1 MYLTGSY
8 IIQKEPVKAAK
19 VLFYG
24 NKADR
29 EVILLD
35 EQGNL
40 LSAYKQVGD
49 KKYMAKSDI
58 ASKLTARVNKALTK
72 IRKTGGEPTSFND
85 IPALEFYSETR
96 NSTVTIVTDRRTVF
110 KLDIDMDVRLTIA
123 MTPDGTEKRFVSPPN
138 IPYVE
143 LSQTITD
150 ERGQDITV
158 RTVDEIK
165 LTKNDV
171 SWLERVQGIVIQ
183 DDERA
188 ERYFQKLEEYGG
200 AIAYDTETTGL
211 KINCFGKIN
220 SRYAKMLEEYN
231 NTHAEKI
238 YPDRLCGIIF
248 ATKTDT
254 AVYFPCFSRKFKTLY
269 QEDTPLRRQIIDRIR
284 SDYTIGR
291 YRDRKGDMADY
302 IRNGGEM
309 TPDIILMERIR
320 YILETKYIVA
330 HNASFEYKVGFMYD
344 IITNVRDDTML
355 LHQIL
360 HRYGP
365 DPRHRQSNLKALSKL
380 ELGIDQWGLE
390 DFFPAYKEDDDAR
403 LRAKSKVGKK
413 KRKKKSNIDFSYM
426 DLDGARIYAP
436 ADGYCTMGLWKKYKK
451 ELKEQYSQME
461 RIYLVEVAACR
472 GVAYCEF
479 FGHRLDE
486 NKIEEVKQDYIEQ
499 TALLESKIRAEAK
512 LCQVGEDELRRKL
525 ELARMS
531 DKDAEKLS
539 DEEKKLRKEAQ
550 AIGAPQ
556 LAKELKEL
564 MSMDVFNLDSPK
576 QLAKLF
582 YETMGIPETSK
593 GRSVAKDAIK
603 ALLEHKHPDGTLK
616 YPIVKYYQE
625 YKAADTLL
633 TKFFDNLSDYM
644 WPGGYIFSSYGQIAA
659 ATGRM
664 SCIAEGELV
673 TLTTGK
679 KPIQDVQVGDIAY
692 CYDGDRHLYQR
703 KVLAVLDQGEREC
716 VEIKWAGGSYR
727 KVIYEERPDGTKEYK
742 GTEEVTGTLICTADH
757 LIRVTDSKWE
767 EPARWVK
774 AGDLVEGDLI
784 LRLTVGKEYKLT
796 DSVRVLSVTPVGKRH
811 VYDLT
816 IDEHSNF
823 VASDI
828 NVHNCKQPNAQQY
841 PKAISKIVIPRD
853 NCVMMDADFSQIE
866 YRVLVALAQEPGLLA
881 KFYDPDIDYHT
892 MMASLMFGVDYAA
905 VTPAMRSDAKRFNFG
920 IPYGMGIGSIAMGL
934 FGENTP
940 KTREMAKAKRKLYF
954 KEQPRV
960 EQFFER
966 VKEAAV
972 VYGYT
977 ETAFKRRRYYT
988 FTSSDPAKANAA
1000 KAAAMRQAGNAVI
1013 QGCLRGDSKIL
1024 TKEYGYISIGALA
1037 DLPVTVWDGTKY
1049 VSAWVRPS
1057 GVKKEYEVKLT
1068 DGNTIYTSANH
1079 GFWTTGTKGKFD
1091 WREAKVLSG
1100 QRYFAMTEEAEDWV
1114 SNDLM
1119 LPKVADSKAHNSRNH
1134 SMADIKDDYERGLLA
1149 GHLAGDG
1156 SVTGDTIQCLVAE
1169 HEKEYVLPVLESIL
1183 GQFGPYSVR
1192 VKKSGLGTQMM
1203 YYISLKSKRLA
1214 TELKEADIKNRI
1226 PLFVW
1231 NSKETLRGY
1240 LKARF
1245 DSDGTVNE
1253 DNVILTLGR
1262 GHERE
1267 PLAKDIQ
1274 QALYLFGIHSR
1285 LHYCADRINV
1295 TIRKKHVALYRDR
1308 IGFINPAKQSKLK
1321 DFEVIEKF
1329 KTFGQDVVRL
1339 DSVRETGEEVEMFDV
1354 VDSESSQFM
1363 ANGLVTHNT
1372 AADIF
1377 KIALA
1382 RSMKF
1387 IIDNDLFGKVFL
1399 TNMVHDELL
1408 WEIDASQVN
1417 PLVVTVNIGKMMS
1430 FPLDGYPPLF
1440 IGAGVSDCWAKAKS
1454 KDCEIHPHL
1463 LQLMTEEVEE
1473 KKYDLHTPTM
1483 SPKEWVAYFDN
1494 RVMEFRKEKILQYL
1508 TDPANFGQNVHP
1520 EIGNLIRLLYLKHID
1535 ESGINP
1541 KDPGADAERT
1551 LRCIEYLAKELGL
1564 ELDRNNYMTT
1574 GVQVAADDTED
1585 HEYEDGDAEGV
1596 DDGFNTSDSDFEL
1609 VDEDKVSG
1617 VRLVDLI
1624 REFEYVVAPSLGVCG
1639 IDDSILTQKQRED
1652 VYGFL
1657 LEHKQC
1663 GPDDEGALELVL
1675 HIGGGVLRHTGVYV
1689 HNIGTGAE
1697 LEDLMVR

>member
-29 EVILLD
+29 EVVLLD
-35 EQGNL
+35 ENGEL
-40 LSAYKQVGD
+40 LSAYKQVGE
-49 KKYMAKSDI
+49 KKYMAKSDV

-72 IRKTGGEPTSFND
+72 IKKTGGEPTSFND
-85 IPALEFYSETR
+85 IPALEFHSETR
-96 NSTVTIVTDRRTVF
+96 NSTVTIVTDRRIVY
-110 KLDIDMDVRLTIA
+110 KLDMDMDVRLAIA
-123 MTPDGTEKRFVSPPN
+123 MTPDGTEKRFVAPPN

-150 ERGQDITV
+150 ERGQDITI
-158 RTVDEIK
+158 RTVEEIK
-165 LTKNDV
+165 LTKKDNA
-171 SWLERVQGIVIQ
+171 WLDRVKGYVVQ
-183 DDERA
+183 DEERA
-188 ERYFQKLEEYGG
+188 EIYFKKLEEHNG

-220 SRYAKMLEEYN
+220 SKYAKMLEDYN
-231 NTHAEKI
+231 NTNAEKL
-238 YPDRLCGIIF
+238 YADRLCGIIF
-248 ATKTDT
+248 ATKPDA

-269 QEDTPLRRQIIDRIR
+269 QEDTPLRRQIVDRIR

-291 YRDRKGDMADY
+291 YRDRQGDMANL
-302 IRNGGEM
+302 IRSGAEL
-309 TPDIILMERIR
+309 TPDVILMERVR
-320 YILETKYIVA
+320 YILEEKYIVP
-330 HNASFEYKVGFMYD
+330 HNASFEYKVGFLYD

-365 DPRHRQSNLKALSKL
+365 DPRHRFSNLKALSKL

-390 DFFPAYKEDDDAR
+390 DFFPSYKEDEDAR
-403 LRAKSKVGKK
+403 LRAKSQVGKK

-426 DLDGARIYAP
+426 DLEGTKIYAP
-436 ADGYCTMGLWKKYKK
+436 ADGYCTYGLWQKYKK
-451 ELKEQYSQME
+451 ELKEQHPEME

-486 NKIEEVKQDYIEQ
+486 NKIEAVKQDFIEQ

-512 LCQVGEDELRRKL
+512 ICQAGEDELRRKL
-525 ELARMS
+525 ELAKMS
-531 DKDAEKLS
+531 DKDAGKLS
-539 DEEKKLRKEAQ
+539 PEEQKLRADALE
-550 AIGAPQ
+550 IGAAQ

-582 YETMGIPETSK
+582 YETMGMPETSK

-603 ALLEHKHPDGTLK
+603 ALLDHKNPDGTLK

-633 TKFFDNLSDYM
+633 TKFFDNLADYM
-644 WPGGYIFSSYGQIAA
+644 WPGGFIFSSYGQIAA

-679 KPIQDVQVGDIAY
+679 KPIEDVKVGDKVY
-692 CYDGDRHLYQR
+692 CFDEDRQLYQR

-716 VEIKWAGGSYR
+716 VEIKWAGGGYR
-727 KVIYEERPDGTKEYK
+727 KVVYEDRPDGTKKYK

-757 LIRVTDSKWE
+757 LIRVTDTKWDT
-767 EPARWVK
+767 PARWVQ
-774 AGDLVEGDLI
+774 AGDLIEGDLM
-784 LRLTVGKEYKLT
+784 LRLTVGSEYKLT
-796 DSVRVLSVTPVGKRH
+796 DSVRVLSVTPVGKRQ
-811 VYDLT
+811 VYDLS
-816 IDEHSNF
+816 IEEHENF

-841 PKAISKIVIPRD
+841 PKAITKIVIPREG
-853 NCVMMDADFSQIE
+853 CVMMDADFSQIE
-866 YRVLVALAQEPGLLA
+866 YRVLVALAQEPALMA
-881 KFYDPDIDYHT
+881 KFFDPDIDYHT

-1013 QGCLRGDSKIL
+1013 QG
-1024 TKEYGYISIGALA
+1024 
-1037 DLPVTVWDGTKY
+1037 
-1049 VSAWVRPS
+1049 
-1057 GVKKEYEVKLT
+1057 
-1068 DGNTIYTSANH
+1068 
-1079 GFWTTGTKGKFD
+1079 
-1091 WREAKVLSG
+1091 
-1100 QRYFAMTEEAEDWV
+1100 
-1114 SNDLM
+1114 
-1119 LPKVADSKAHNSRNH
+1119 
-1134 SMADIKDDYERGLLA
+1134 
-1149 GHLAGDG
+1149 
-1156 SVTGDTIQCLVAE
+1156 
-1169 HEKEYVLPVLESIL
+1169 
-1183 GQFGPYSVR
+1183 
-1192 VKKSGLGTQMM
+1192 
-1203 YYISLKSKRLA
+1203 
-1214 TELKEADIKNRI
+1214 
-1226 PLFVW
+1226 
-1231 NSKETLRGY
+1231 
-1240 LKARF
+1240 
-1245 DSDGTVNE
+1245 
-1253 DNVILTLGR
+1253 
-1262 GHERE
+1262 
-1267 PLAKDIQ
+1267 
-1274 QALYLFGIHSR
+1274 
-1285 LHYCADRINV
+1285 
-1295 TIRKKHVALYRDR
+1295 
-1308 IGFINPAKQSKLK
+1308 
-1321 DFEVIEKF
+1321 
-1329 KTFGQDVVRL
+1329 
-1339 DSVRETGEEVEMFDV
+1339 
-1354 VDSESSQFM
+1354 
-1363 ANGLVTHNT
+1363 T

-1377 KIALA
+1377 KIALS
-1382 RSMKF
+1382 RSMKY
-1387 IIDNDLFGKVFL
+1387 IIDNGLFGKVFL

-1408 WEIDASQVN
+1408 WEIDVTEVN
-1417 PLVVTVNIGKMMS
+1417 PLVVTTNIGKMMS

-1463 LQLMTEEVEE
+1463 LHRMTEEVDTKDIPLRES
-1473 KKYDLHTPTM
+1473 TM

-1494 RVMEFRKEKILQYL
+1494 RVMEFRKEKIIGYL
-1508 TDPANFGQNVHP
+1508 TDEANFGQNVHP
-1520 EIGNLIRLLYLKHID
+1520 EIGNLIRLLYQKHID
-1535 ESGINP
+1535 ESDINP

-1551 LRCIEYLAKELGL
+1551 LRCIEYLAKEYGL
-1564 ELDRNNYMTT
+1564 ELDRNNYMAT

-1585 HEYEDGDAEGV
+1585 HEYEDGDEEGA

-1624 REFEYVVAPSLGVCG
+1624 REFEYVVAPSLSVCG

-1663 GPDDEGALELVL
+1663 SAEDEGALELVL
-1675 HIGGGVLRHTGVYV
+1675 HIGGGVLKHTGVYV

-1697 LEDLMVR
+1697 LEALMN

>member
-1 MYLTGSY
+1 MYLIGSY

-85 IPALEFYSETR
+85 IPALEFHSETR

-171 SWLERVQGIVIQ
+171 SWLERVQGIVVQ

-344 IITNVRDDTML
+344 ILTNVRDDTML

-390 DFFPAYKEDDDAR
+390 DFFPAYREDDDAR
-403 LRAKSKVGKK
+403 LRAKSQVGKK

-582 YETMGIPETSK
+582 YETIGIPETSR

-692 CYDGDRHLYQR
+692 CYDEDRQLYQR

-716 VEIKWAGGSYR
+716 VEIKWAGGGYR
-727 KVIYEERPDGTKEYK
+727 KVIYEERPDGTKKYK

-784 LRLTVGKEYKLT
+784 LRLTVGKEYKRT
-796 DSVRVLSVTPVGKRH
+796 DSARVLSVTPVGKRH

-823 VASDI
+823 VTSDI

-841 PKAISKIVIPRD
+841 PKAITKIVIPRD

-892 MMASLMFGVDYAA
+892 MMASLMFSVDYAA
-905 VTPAMRSDAKRFNFG
+905 VTPSMRSDAKRFNFG

-1013 QGCLRGDSKIL
+1013 QG
-1024 TKEYGYISIGALA
+1024 
-1037 DLPVTVWDGTKY
+1037 
-1049 VSAWVRPS
+1049 
-1057 GVKKEYEVKLT
+1057 
-1068 DGNTIYTSANH
+1068 
-1079 GFWTTGTKGKFD
+1079 
-1091 WREAKVLSG
+1091 
-1100 QRYFAMTEEAEDWV
+1100 
-1114 SNDLM
+1114 
-1119 LPKVADSKAHNSRNH
+1119 
-1134 SMADIKDDYERGLLA
+1134 
-1149 GHLAGDG
+1149 
-1156 SVTGDTIQCLVAE
+1156 
-1169 HEKEYVLPVLESIL
+1169 
-1183 GQFGPYSVR
+1183 
-1192 VKKSGLGTQMM
+1192 
-1203 YYISLKSKRLA
+1203 
-1214 TELKEADIKNRI
+1214 
-1226 PLFVW
+1226 
-1231 NSKETLRGY
+1231 
-1240 LKARF
+1240 
-1245 DSDGTVNE
+1245 
-1253 DNVILTLGR
+1253 
-1262 GHERE
+1262 
-1267 PLAKDIQ
+1267 
-1274 QALYLFGIHSR
+1274 
-1285 LHYCADRINV
+1285 
-1295 TIRKKHVALYRDR
+1295 
-1308 IGFINPAKQSKLK
+1308 
-1321 DFEVIEKF
+1321 
-1329 KTFGQDVVRL
+1329 
-1339 DSVRETGEEVEMFDV
+1339 
-1354 VDSESSQFM
+1354 
-1363 ANGLVTHNT
+1363 T

-1408 WEIDASQVN
+1408 WEIDVSRVN

-1463 LQLMTEEVEE
+1463 LHLMTEEVEE

-1520 EIGNLIRLLYLKHID
+1520 EIGNLIRLLYQKHID
-1535 ESGINP
+1535 ESDINS

-1574 GVQVAADDTED
+1574 GVQVADDDTED
-1585 HEYEDGDAEGV
+1585 HEYEDGGDEGV

>member
-72 IRKTGGEPTSFND
+72 IKKTGGEPTSFND
-85 IPALEFYSETR
+85 IPALEFHSETR

-123 MTPDGTEKRFVSPPN
+123 MTPDGTEKRFVSPPD

-158 RTVDEIK
+158 RTVEEIK
-165 LTKNDV
+165 LMKEDNA
-171 SWLERVQGIVIQ
+171 WLDRVTGIVVQ
-183 DDERA
+183 DEEKA

-309 TPDIILMERIR
+309 TPDIILMERVR
-320 YILETKYIVA
+320 YILENKYIVA

-403 LRAKSKVGKK
+403 LRTQSQVGRK

-451 ELKEQYSQME
+451 ELKEQYPQME

-486 NKIEEVKQDYIEQ
+486 EKIEAVKQDYIEQ
-499 TALLESKIRAEAK
+499 TALLESKVRAEAK

-564 MSMDVFNLDSPK
+564 MSKDVFNLDSPK

-582 YETMGIPETSK
+582 YETMGMPETSK
-593 GRSVAKDAIK
+593 GRSVDKDAIK

-692 CYDGDRHLYQR
+692 CYDEDRNLYER

-716 VEIKWAGGSYR
+716 VEIKWAGGSYH
-727 KVIYEERPDGTKEYK
+727 KVIYEERPDGTKKYK

-757 LIRVTDSKWE
+757 LIRVTDPKWE

-774 AGDLVEGDLI
+774 AGDLVEGDLM

-796 DSVRVLSVTPVGKRH
+796 DSVEVLSVTPVGKRH

-853 NCVMMDADFSQIE
+853 NCIMMDADFSQIE

-881 KFYDPDIDYHT
+881 KFHDPDIDYHT
-892 MMASLMFGVDYAA
+892 MMASLMFSVDYAA

-1013 QGCLRGDSKIL
+1013 QG
-1024 TKEYGYISIGALA
+1024 
-1037 DLPVTVWDGTKY
+1037 
-1049 VSAWVRPS
+1049 
-1057 GVKKEYEVKLT
+1057 
-1068 DGNTIYTSANH
+1068 
-1079 GFWTTGTKGKFD
+1079 
-1091 WREAKVLSG
+1091 
-1100 QRYFAMTEEAEDWV
+1100 
-1114 SNDLM
+1114 
-1119 LPKVADSKAHNSRNH
+1119 
-1134 SMADIKDDYERGLLA
+1134 
-1149 GHLAGDG
+1149 
-1156 SVTGDTIQCLVAE
+1156 
-1169 HEKEYVLPVLESIL
+1169 
-1183 GQFGPYSVR
+1183 
-1192 VKKSGLGTQMM
+1192 
-1203 YYISLKSKRLA
+1203 
-1214 TELKEADIKNRI
+1214 
-1226 PLFVW
+1226 
-1231 NSKETLRGY
+1231 
-1240 LKARF
+1240 
-1245 DSDGTVNE
+1245 
-1253 DNVILTLGR
+1253 
-1262 GHERE
+1262 
-1267 PLAKDIQ
+1267 
-1274 QALYLFGIHSR
+1274 
-1285 LHYCADRINV
+1285 
-1295 TIRKKHVALYRDR
+1295 
-1308 IGFINPAKQSKLK
+1308 
-1321 DFEVIEKF
+1321 
-1329 KTFGQDVVRL
+1329 
-1339 DSVRETGEEVEMFDV
+1339 
-1354 VDSESSQFM
+1354 
-1363 ANGLVTHNT
+1363 T

-1382 RSMKF
+1382 RSMKY

-1408 WEIDASQVN
+1408 WEIDVSQVN

-1463 LQLMTEEVEE
+1463 LHLMTEEVEE

-1483 SPKEWVAYFDN
+1483 SPKEWVEYFDH

-1520 EIGNLIRLLYLKHID
+1520 EIGNLIRLLYQKHID
-1535 ESGINP
+1535 ESDINP

-1564 ELDRNNYMTT
+1564 ELDRNNYMAT
-1574 GVQVAADDTED
+1574 GVQVAADDIED
-1585 HEYEDGDAEGV
+1585 HEYEDGGDEGV

>member
-1 MYLTGSY
+1 MYLIGSY

-85 IPALEFYSETR
+85 IPALEFHSETR

-171 SWLERVQGIVIQ
+171 SWLERVQGIVVQ

-248 ATKTDT
+248 AIKTDT

-344 IITNVRDDTML
+344 ILTNVRDDTML

-390 DFFPAYKEDDDAR
+390 DFFPAYREDDDAR
-403 LRAKSKVGKK
+403 LRAKSQVGKK

-582 YETMGIPETSK
+582 YETIGIPETSR

-692 CYDGDRHLYQR
+692 CYDEDRQLYQR

-716 VEIKWAGGSYR
+716 VEIKWAGGGHR
-727 KVIYEERPDGTKEYK
+727 KVIYEERPDGTKKYK

-784 LRLTVGKEYKLT
+784 LRLTVSKEYKLT
-796 DSVRVLSVTPVGKRH
+796 DSARVLSVTPVGKRH

-841 PKAISKIVIPRD
+841 PKAITKIVIPRD

-892 MMASLMFGVDYAA
+892 MMASLMFSVDYAA
-905 VTPAMRSDAKRFNFG
+905 VTPSMRSDAKRFNFG

-1013 QGCLRGDSKIL
+1013 QG
-1024 TKEYGYISIGALA
+1024 
-1037 DLPVTVWDGTKY
+1037 
-1049 VSAWVRPS
+1049 
-1057 GVKKEYEVKLT
+1057 
-1068 DGNTIYTSANH
+1068 
-1079 GFWTTGTKGKFD
+1079 
-1091 WREAKVLSG
+1091 
-1100 QRYFAMTEEAEDWV
+1100 
-1114 SNDLM
+1114 
-1119 LPKVADSKAHNSRNH
+1119 
-1134 SMADIKDDYERGLLA
+1134 
-1149 GHLAGDG
+1149 
-1156 SVTGDTIQCLVAE
+1156 
-1169 HEKEYVLPVLESIL
+1169 
-1183 GQFGPYSVR
+1183 
-1192 VKKSGLGTQMM
+1192 
-1203 YYISLKSKRLA
+1203 
-1214 TELKEADIKNRI
+1214 
-1226 PLFVW
+1226 
-1231 NSKETLRGY
+1231 
-1240 LKARF
+1240 
-1245 DSDGTVNE
+1245 
-1253 DNVILTLGR
+1253 
-1262 GHERE
+1262 
-1267 PLAKDIQ
+1267 
-1274 QALYLFGIHSR
+1274 
-1285 LHYCADRINV
+1285 
-1295 TIRKKHVALYRDR
+1295 
-1308 IGFINPAKQSKLK
+1308 
-1321 DFEVIEKF
+1321 
-1329 KTFGQDVVRL
+1329 
-1339 DSVRETGEEVEMFDV
+1339 
-1354 VDSESSQFM
+1354 
-1363 ANGLVTHNT
+1363 T

-1408 WEIDASQVN
+1408 WEIDVSQVN

-1463 LQLMTEEVEE
+1463 LHLMTEEVEE

-1520 EIGNLIRLLYLKHID
+1520 EIGNLIRLLYQKHID
-1535 ESGINP
+1535 ESDINS

-1574 GVQVAADDTED
+1574 GVQVADDDTED
-1585 HEYEDGDAEGV
+1585 HEYEDGGDEGV
-1596 DDGFNTSDSDFEL
+1596 DDGFDTSDSDFEL
-1609 VDEDKVSG
+1609 VNEDKVSG

>member
-1 MYLTGSY
+1 MYLIGSY

-72 IRKTGGEPTSFND
+72 IRKSGGEPTSFND
-85 IPALEFYSETR
+85 IPALEFHSETR

-123 MTPDGTEKRFVSPPN
+123 MTPDGTEKRFVPPPN

-158 RTVDEIK
+158 RTVEEIK

-171 SWLERVQGIVIQ
+171 SWLERVQGIVVQ
-183 DDERA
+183 DDEIA
-188 ERYFQKLEEYGG
+188 ERYFQKLEEYDG

-248 ATKTDT
+248 ATKPDT

-403 LRAKSKVGKK
+403 LRTQSQVGKK

-451 ELKEQYSQME
+451 ELKEQYPQME

-486 NKIEEVKQDYIEQ
+486 KKIEAVKQDYIEQ

-564 MSMDVFNLDSPK
+564 MSMDVFNIDSPK

-582 YETMGIPETSK
+582 YETMGMPETSK

-679 KPIQDVQVGDIAY
+679 KPIEDVKVGDIAY
-692 CYDGDRHLYQR
+692 CYDEDRQLYQR

-716 VEIKWAGGSYR
+716 VEIKWAGGGYR
-727 KVIYEERPDGTKEYK
+727 KVIYEERPDGTKKYK

-841 PKAISKIVIPRD
+841 PKAITKIVIPRD

-881 KFYDPDIDYHT
+881 KFHDPDIDYHT
-892 MMASLMFGVDYAA
+892 MMASLMFSVDYAA

-988 FTSSDPAKANAA
+988 FTSSDPAKAKAA

-1013 QGCLRGDSKIL
+1013 QG
-1024 TKEYGYISIGALA
+1024 
-1037 DLPVTVWDGTKY
+1037 
-1049 VSAWVRPS
+1049 
-1057 GVKKEYEVKLT
+1057 
-1068 DGNTIYTSANH
+1068 
-1079 GFWTTGTKGKFD
+1079 
-1091 WREAKVLSG
+1091 
-1100 QRYFAMTEEAEDWV
+1100 
-1114 SNDLM
+1114 
-1119 LPKVADSKAHNSRNH
+1119 
-1134 SMADIKDDYERGLLA
+1134 
-1149 GHLAGDG
+1149 
-1156 SVTGDTIQCLVAE
+1156 
-1169 HEKEYVLPVLESIL
+1169 
-1183 GQFGPYSVR
+1183 
-1192 VKKSGLGTQMM
+1192 
-1203 YYISLKSKRLA
+1203 
-1214 TELKEADIKNRI
+1214 
-1226 PLFVW
+1226 
-1231 NSKETLRGY
+1231 
-1240 LKARF
+1240 
-1245 DSDGTVNE
+1245 
-1253 DNVILTLGR
+1253 
-1262 GHERE
+1262 
-1267 PLAKDIQ
+1267 
-1274 QALYLFGIHSR
+1274 
-1285 LHYCADRINV
+1285 
-1295 TIRKKHVALYRDR
+1295 
-1308 IGFINPAKQSKLK
+1308 
-1321 DFEVIEKF
+1321 
-1329 KTFGQDVVRL
+1329 
-1339 DSVRETGEEVEMFDV
+1339 
-1354 VDSESSQFM
+1354 
-1363 ANGLVTHNT
+1363 T

-1408 WEIDASQVN
+1408 WEIDVSQVN
-1417 PLVVTVNIGKMMS
+1417 PLVVTTNIGKMMS
-1430 FPLDGYPPLF
+1430 FSLDGYPPLF

-1463 LQLMTEEVEE
+1463 LHLMTEEVEE

-1520 EIGNLIRLLYLKHID
+1520 EIGNLIRLLYQKHID
-1535 ESGINP
+1535 ESDINP

-1564 ELDRNNYMTT
+1564 ELDRNNYMAT

-1585 HEYEDGDAEGV
+1585 HEYEDGDDEGV

>member
-1 MYLTGSY
+1 VYLTGSY

-85 IPALEFYSETR
+85 IPALEFHSETR

-171 SWLERVQGIVIQ
+171 SWLERVQGIVVQ

-403 LRAKSKVGKK
+403 LRAKSQVGKK

-451 ELKEQYSQME
+451 ELKEQHPQME

-486 NKIEEVKQDYIEQ
+486 KKIEEVKQDYIEQ

-539 DEEKKLRKEAQ
+539 DDEKKLRKEAQ

-564 MSMDVFNLDSPK
+564 MSMDVFNIDSPK

-582 YETMGIPETSK
+582 YETIGIPETSR

-692 CYDGDRHLYQR
+692 CYDEDRNLYER

-716 VEIKWAGGSYR
+716 VEIKWAGGGYR
-727 KVIYEERPDGTKEYK
+727 KVIYEERPDGTKKYK

-853 NCVMMDADFSQIE
+853 NCIMMDADFSQIE

-881 KFYDPDIDYHT
+881 KFHDPDIDYHT
-892 MMASLMFGVDYAA
+892 MMASLMFSVDYAA
-905 VTPAMRSDAKRFNFG
+905 VTPSMRSDAKRFNFG

-1013 QGCLRGDSKIL
+1013 QG
-1024 TKEYGYISIGALA
+1024 
-1037 DLPVTVWDGTKY
+1037 
-1049 VSAWVRPS
+1049 
-1057 GVKKEYEVKLT
+1057 
-1068 DGNTIYTSANH
+1068 
-1079 GFWTTGTKGKFD
+1079 
-1091 WREAKVLSG
+1091 
-1100 QRYFAMTEEAEDWV
+1100 
-1114 SNDLM
+1114 
-1119 LPKVADSKAHNSRNH
+1119 
-1134 SMADIKDDYERGLLA
+1134 
-1149 GHLAGDG
+1149 
-1156 SVTGDTIQCLVAE
+1156 
-1169 HEKEYVLPVLESIL
+1169 
-1183 GQFGPYSVR
+1183 
-1192 VKKSGLGTQMM
+1192 
-1203 YYISLKSKRLA
+1203 
-1214 TELKEADIKNRI
+1214 
-1226 PLFVW
+1226 
-1231 NSKETLRGY
+1231 
-1240 LKARF
+1240 
-1245 DSDGTVNE
+1245 
-1253 DNVILTLGR
+1253 
-1262 GHERE
+1262 
-1267 PLAKDIQ
+1267 
-1274 QALYLFGIHSR
+1274 
-1285 LHYCADRINV
+1285 
-1295 TIRKKHVALYRDR
+1295 
-1308 IGFINPAKQSKLK
+1308 
-1321 DFEVIEKF
+1321 
-1329 KTFGQDVVRL
+1329 
-1339 DSVRETGEEVEMFDV
+1339 
-1354 VDSESSQFM
+1354 
-1363 ANGLVTHNT
+1363 T

-1408 WEIDASQVN
+1408 WEIDVSQVN
-1417 PLVVTVNIGKMMS
+1417 PLVVTTNIGKMMS

-1463 LQLMTEEVEE
+1463 LHLMTEEVEE

-1551 LRCIEYLAKELGL
+1551 LRCIEYLAKEHGL

-1574 GVQVAADDTED
+1574 GVQVADDDTED
-1585 HEYEDGDAEGV
+1585 HEYEDGGDEGV

-1697 LEDLMVR
+1697 LEDLLVR

>member
-85 IPALEFYSETR
+85 IPALEFHSETR
-96 NSTVTIVTDRRTVF
+96 NSTVTIVTDSHTVF

-123 MTPDGTEKRFVSPPN
+123 MTPDGTEKRFVPPPN

-158 RTVDEIK
+158 RTVEEIK
-165 LTKNDV
+165 LMKEDNA
-171 SWLERVQGIVIQ
+171 WLDRVTGIVVQ
-183 DDERA
+183 DEEEA

-309 TPDIILMERIR
+309 TPDIILMERVR

-344 IITNVRDDTML
+344 IITNIRDDTML

-403 LRAKSKVGKK
+403 LRTQSQVGKK

-451 ELKEQYSQME
+451 ELKEQHSQME

-486 NKIEEVKQDYIEQ
+486 NKIEAVKQDYIEQ

-564 MSMDVFNLDSPK
+564 MSMDVFNIDSPK

-582 YETMGIPETSK
+582 YETMGMPETSK

-692 CYDGDRHLYQR
+692 CYDEDRNLYER

-716 VEIKWAGGSYR
+716 VEIKWAGGGYR
-727 KVIYEERPDGTKEYK
+727 KVIYEERPDGTKKYK

-767 EPARWVK
+767 EPVRWVK

-841 PKAISKIVIPRD
+841 PKAITKIVIPRD

-881 KFYDPDIDYHT
+881 KFHDPDIDYHT
-892 MMASLMFGVDYAA
+892 MMASLMFSVDYAA
-905 VTPAMRSDAKRFNFG
+905 VTPSMRSDAKRFNFG

-988 FTSSDPAKANAA
+988 FTSSDPAKAKAA

-1013 QGCLRGDSKIL
+1013 QG
-1024 TKEYGYISIGALA
+1024 
-1037 DLPVTVWDGTKY
+1037 
-1049 VSAWVRPS
+1049 
-1057 GVKKEYEVKLT
+1057 
-1068 DGNTIYTSANH
+1068 
-1079 GFWTTGTKGKFD
+1079 
-1091 WREAKVLSG
+1091 
-1100 QRYFAMTEEAEDWV
+1100 
-1114 SNDLM
+1114 
-1119 LPKVADSKAHNSRNH
+1119 
-1134 SMADIKDDYERGLLA
+1134 
-1149 GHLAGDG
+1149 
-1156 SVTGDTIQCLVAE
+1156 
-1169 HEKEYVLPVLESIL
+1169 
-1183 GQFGPYSVR
+1183 
-1192 VKKSGLGTQMM
+1192 
-1203 YYISLKSKRLA
+1203 
-1214 TELKEADIKNRI
+1214 
-1226 PLFVW
+1226 
-1231 NSKETLRGY
+1231 
-1240 LKARF
+1240 
-1245 DSDGTVNE
+1245 
-1253 DNVILTLGR
+1253 
-1262 GHERE
+1262 
-1267 PLAKDIQ
+1267 
-1274 QALYLFGIHSR
+1274 
-1285 LHYCADRINV
+1285 
-1295 TIRKKHVALYRDR
+1295 
-1308 IGFINPAKQSKLK
+1308 
-1321 DFEVIEKF
+1321 
-1329 KTFGQDVVRL
+1329 
-1339 DSVRETGEEVEMFDV
+1339 
-1354 VDSESSQFM
+1354 
-1363 ANGLVTHNT
+1363 T

-1408 WEIDASQVN
+1408 WEIDVSQVN

-1463 LQLMTEEVEE
+1463 LHLMTEEVEE

-1483 SPKEWVAYFDN
+1483 SPKEWVEYFDH

-1520 EIGNLIRLLYLKHID
+1520 EIGNLIRLLYQKHID
-1535 ESGINP
+1535 ESDINL

-1564 ELDRNNYMTT
+1564 ELDRNNYMAT
-1574 GVQVAADDTED
+1574 GVQVAADDIED
-1585 HEYEDGDAEGV
+1585 HEYEDGDDEGV

>member
-49 KKYMAKSDI
+49 KKYMAKSDV

-72 IRKTGGEPTSFND
+72 IRKSGGEPTSFND
-85 IPALEFYSETR
+85 IPALEFHSETR

-123 MTPDGTEKRFVSPPN
+123 MTPDGTEKRFVPPPN

-158 RTVDEIK
+158 RTVEEIK
-165 LTKNDV
+165 LMKEDNA
-171 SWLERVQGIVIQ
+171 WLDRVTGIVVQ
-183 DDERA
+183 DEEKA

-248 ATKTDT
+248 ATKTDS

-309 TPDIILMERIR
+309 TPDIILMERVR
-320 YILETKYIVA
+320 YILENKYIVA

-344 IITNVRDDTML
+344 IITNIRDDTML

-403 LRAKSKVGKK
+403 LRAKSQVGRK

-451 ELKEQYSQME
+451 ELKEQYPQME

-486 NKIEEVKQDYIEQ
+486 EKIEAVKQDYIEQ
-499 TALLESKIRAEAK
+499 TALLESKVRAEAK

-564 MSMDVFNLDSPK
+564 MSMDVFNIDSPK

-582 YETMGIPETSK
+582 YETMGMPETSK

-679 KPIQDVQVGDIAY
+679 KPIQDVQVGDVAY
-692 CYDGDRHLYQR
+692 CFDEDRNLYER

-727 KVIYEERPDGTKEYK
+727 KVIYEERPDGTKKYK

-757 LIRVTDSKWE
+757 LIRVTDPKWE

-774 AGDLVEGDLI
+774 AGDLAEGDLI

-796 DSVRVLSVTPVGKRH
+796 DSVKVLSVTPVGKRH

-816 IDEHSNF
+816 IEEHENF

-853 NCVMMDADFSQIE
+853 NCIMMDADFSQIE

-881 KFYDPDIDYHT
+881 KFHDPDIDYHT

-1013 QGCLRGDSKIL
+1013 QG
-1024 TKEYGYISIGALA
+1024 
-1037 DLPVTVWDGTKY
+1037 
-1049 VSAWVRPS
+1049 
-1057 GVKKEYEVKLT
+1057 
-1068 DGNTIYTSANH
+1068 
-1079 GFWTTGTKGKFD
+1079 
-1091 WREAKVLSG
+1091 
-1100 QRYFAMTEEAEDWV
+1100 
-1114 SNDLM
+1114 
-1119 LPKVADSKAHNSRNH
+1119 
-1134 SMADIKDDYERGLLA
+1134 
-1149 GHLAGDG
+1149 
-1156 SVTGDTIQCLVAE
+1156 
-1169 HEKEYVLPVLESIL
+1169 
-1183 GQFGPYSVR
+1183 
-1192 VKKSGLGTQMM
+1192 
-1203 YYISLKSKRLA
+1203 
-1214 TELKEADIKNRI
+1214 
-1226 PLFVW
+1226 
-1231 NSKETLRGY
+1231 
-1240 LKARF
+1240 
-1245 DSDGTVNE
+1245 
-1253 DNVILTLGR
+1253 
-1262 GHERE
+1262 
-1267 PLAKDIQ
+1267 
-1274 QALYLFGIHSR
+1274 
-1285 LHYCADRINV
+1285 
-1295 TIRKKHVALYRDR
+1295 
-1308 IGFINPAKQSKLK
+1308 
-1321 DFEVIEKF
+1321 
-1329 KTFGQDVVRL
+1329 
-1339 DSVRETGEEVEMFDV
+1339 
-1354 VDSESSQFM
+1354 
-1363 ANGLVTHNT
+1363 T

-1382 RSMKF
+1382 RSMKY

-1408 WEIDASQVN
+1408 WEIDVSQVN

-1430 FPLDGYPPLF
+1430 FPLEGYPPLF

-1483 SPKEWVAYFDN
+1483 SPKEWVEYFDN

-1508 TDPANFGQNVHP
+1508 TDPANFGQNIHP
-1520 EIGNLIRLLYLKHID
+1520 EIGNLIRLLYQKHID
-1535 ESGINP
+1535 ESDINP

-1564 ELDRNNYMTT
+1564 ELDRNNYMAT
-1574 GVQVAADDTED
+1574 GVQVAADDIDD
-1585 HEYEDGDAEGV
+1585 HEYDDGDAEGV

>member
-85 IPALEFYSETR
+85 IPALEFHSETR
-96 NSTVTIVTDRRTVF
+96 NSTVTIVTDSHTVF

-123 MTPDGTEKRFVSPPN
+123 MTPDGTEKRFVPPPN

-158 RTVDEIK
+158 RTVEEIK
-165 LTKNDV
+165 LMKEDNA
-171 SWLERVQGIVIQ
+171 WLDRVTGIVVQ
-183 DDERA
+183 DEEEA

-309 TPDIILMERIR
+309 TPDIILMERVR

-344 IITNVRDDTML
+344 IITNIRDDTML

-403 LRAKSKVGKK
+403 LRTQSQVGKK

-451 ELKEQYSQME
+451 ELKEQHSQME

-486 NKIEEVKQDYIEQ
+486 NKIEAVKQDYIEQ

-564 MSMDVFNLDSPK
+564 MSMDVFNIDSPK

-582 YETMGIPETSK
+582 YETMGMPETSK

-692 CYDGDRHLYQR
+692 CYDEDRNLYER

-716 VEIKWAGGSYR
+716 VEIKWAGGGYR
-727 KVIYEERPDGTKEYK
+727 KVIYEERPDGTKKYK

-767 EPARWVK
+767 EPVRWVK

-841 PKAISKIVIPRD
+841 PKAITKIVIPRD

-881 KFYDPDIDYHT
+881 KFHDPDIDYHT
-892 MMASLMFGVDYAA
+892 MMASLMFSVDYAA
-905 VTPAMRSDAKRFNFG
+905 VTPSMRSDAKRFNFG

-988 FTSSDPAKANAA
+988 FTSSDPAKAKAA

-1013 QGCLRGDSKIL
+1013 QG
-1024 TKEYGYISIGALA
+1024 
-1037 DLPVTVWDGTKY
+1037 
-1049 VSAWVRPS
+1049 
-1057 GVKKEYEVKLT
+1057 
-1068 DGNTIYTSANH
+1068 
-1079 GFWTTGTKGKFD
+1079 
-1091 WREAKVLSG
+1091 
-1100 QRYFAMTEEAEDWV
+1100 
-1114 SNDLM
+1114 
-1119 LPKVADSKAHNSRNH
+1119 
-1134 SMADIKDDYERGLLA
+1134 
-1149 GHLAGDG
+1149 
-1156 SVTGDTIQCLVAE
+1156 
-1169 HEKEYVLPVLESIL
+1169 
-1183 GQFGPYSVR
+1183 
-1192 VKKSGLGTQMM
+1192 
-1203 YYISLKSKRLA
+1203 
-1214 TELKEADIKNRI
+1214 
-1226 PLFVW
+1226 
-1231 NSKETLRGY
+1231 
-1240 LKARF
+1240 
-1245 DSDGTVNE
+1245 
-1253 DNVILTLGR
+1253 
-1262 GHERE
+1262 
-1267 PLAKDIQ
+1267 
-1274 QALYLFGIHSR
+1274 
-1285 LHYCADRINV
+1285 
-1295 TIRKKHVALYRDR
+1295 
-1308 IGFINPAKQSKLK
+1308 
-1321 DFEVIEKF
+1321 
-1329 KTFGQDVVRL
+1329 
-1339 DSVRETGEEVEMFDV
+1339 
-1354 VDSESSQFM
+1354 
-1363 ANGLVTHNT
+1363 T

-1408 WEIDASQVN
+1408 WEIDVSQVN

-1463 LQLMTEEVEE
+1463 LHLMTEEVEE

-1483 SPKEWVAYFDN
+1483 SPKEWVEYFDH

-1520 EIGNLIRLLYLKHID
+1520 EIGNLIRLLYQKHID
-1535 ESGINP
+1535 ESDINP

-1564 ELDRNNYMTT
+1564 ELDRNNYMAT
-1574 GVQVAADDTED
+1574 GVQVAADDIED
-1585 HEYEDGDAEGV
+1585 HEYEDGDDEGV

>member
-85 IPALEFYSETR
+85 IPALEFHSETR

-110 KLDIDMDVRLTIA
+110 KLDIDMDVRLTIE

-220 SRYAKMLEEYN
+220 SRHAKMLEEYN

-344 IITNVRDDTML
+344 ILTNVRDDTML

-403 LRAKSKVGKK
+403 LRAKSRVGKK

-426 DLDGARIYAP
+426 DLEGTKIYAP

-451 ELKEQYSQME
+451 ELKEQYPQME

-486 NKIEEVKQDYIEQ
+486 KKIEEVKQDYIEQ

-564 MSMDVFNLDSPK
+564 MSMDVFNIDSPK

-582 YETMGIPETSK
+582 YETIGIPETSR

-692 CYDGDRHLYQR
+692 CYDEDRQLYQR

-716 VEIKWAGGSYR
+716 VEIKWAGGGYR
-727 KVIYEERPDGTKEYK
+727 KVIYEERPDGTKKYK

-841 PKAISKIVIPRD
+841 PKAITKIVIPRD

-1013 QGCLRGDSKIL
+1013 QG
-1024 TKEYGYISIGALA
+1024 
-1037 DLPVTVWDGTKY
+1037 
-1049 VSAWVRPS
+1049 
-1057 GVKKEYEVKLT
+1057 
-1068 DGNTIYTSANH
+1068 
-1079 GFWTTGTKGKFD
+1079 
-1091 WREAKVLSG
+1091 
-1100 QRYFAMTEEAEDWV
+1100 
-1114 SNDLM
+1114 
-1119 LPKVADSKAHNSRNH
+1119 
-1134 SMADIKDDYERGLLA
+1134 
-1149 GHLAGDG
+1149 
-1156 SVTGDTIQCLVAE
+1156 
-1169 HEKEYVLPVLESIL
+1169 
-1183 GQFGPYSVR
+1183 
-1192 VKKSGLGTQMM
+1192 
-1203 YYISLKSKRLA
+1203 
-1214 TELKEADIKNRI
+1214 
-1226 PLFVW
+1226 
-1231 NSKETLRGY
+1231 
-1240 LKARF
+1240 
-1245 DSDGTVNE
+1245 
-1253 DNVILTLGR
+1253 
-1262 GHERE
+1262 
-1267 PLAKDIQ
+1267 
-1274 QALYLFGIHSR
+1274 
-1285 LHYCADRINV
+1285 
-1295 TIRKKHVALYRDR
+1295 
-1308 IGFINPAKQSKLK
+1308 
-1321 DFEVIEKF
+1321 
-1329 KTFGQDVVRL
+1329 
-1339 DSVRETGEEVEMFDV
+1339 
-1354 VDSESSQFM
+1354 
-1363 ANGLVTHNT
+1363 T

-1408 WEIDASQVN
+1408 WEIDVSQVN
-1417 PLVVTVNIGKMMS
+1417 PLVVTTNIGKMMS
-1430 FPLDGYPPLF
+1430 FSLDGYPPLF

-1520 EIGNLIRLLYLKHID
+1520 EIGNLIRLLYQKHID
-1535 ESGINP
+1535 ESDINP

-1551 LRCIEYLAKELGL
+1551 LRCIEYLAKEHGL

-1574 GVQVAADDTED
+1574 GVQVADDDTED
-1585 HEYEDGDAEGV
+1585 HEYEDGGDEGV
-1596 DDGFNTSDSDFEL
+1596 DDGFNTSDSDFEF